1 VSGGSGL
8 PRFESRPLAAPGSLA
23 RAILADSVPARD
35 LLPGTG
41 SDAEAAAGGRD
52 GRIPPSA
59 FRATTPGAAERLD
72 RVLTGAGTL
81 VTTGQQPVLFL
92 GPLYVLYK
100 ALTAV
105 AHARRIEAATG
116 RPALAAFWIA
126 ADDHD
131 WEEVA
136 TAQAVDPEGTLVRFA
151 VAPPPDRVARAVG
164 PTPLPREVEGV
175 REEYL
180 RLLGRT
186 EFSDEALRPLVE
198 AYRPGASF
206 AEAFS
211 EALAALLSD
220 HPLVLLDA
228 SRAELKRASVPLLRR
243 ALEDAEG
250 CAEALQRGTAR
261 VSATGYD
268 PRLHPP
274 AGGTQVFYEG
284 ERREHIVR
292 HADGR
297 FGPRGGPAEPLG
309 VWLERLESDPDRF
322 SAGAALRPIL
332 ESWLLPVARTVLGP
346 GEIEYWAQLP
356 QLFERL
362 GVPVPQVAPRASW
375 RVVEPRV
382 DRWLGRIRAET
393 TDLSDGGT
401 SVVSRLVAEGRPKE
415 VEAALVRLRG
425 ALEEGFSGLEEGTGE
440 ELPGL
445 RSAVGKARKGAL
457 DAVSELE
464 TTIDARVREREEVL
478 VSQAGR
484 AAALLYPGGRPQER
498 VVGPWSFL
506 ARYGPSFLR
515 SLADAHGLARGAGS
529 VAAPGGE
536 A

>member
-1 VSGGSGL
+1 LS
-8 PRFESRPLAAPGSLA
+8 
-23 RAILADSVPARD
+23 
-35 LLPGTG
+35 
-41 SDAEAAAGGRD
+41 
-52 GRIPPSA
+52 PSA
-59 FRATTPGAAERLD
+59 FQATTTVAAKRLD
-72 RVLTGAGTL
+72 RLLAGDGTL

-131 WEEVA
+131 WQEVA
-136 TAQAVDPEGTLVRFA
+136 TAQAVDLEGNLVRFA
-151 VAPPPDRVARAVG
+151 VPPPPERAGRAVG
-164 PTPLPREVEGV
+164 PTPLPREVEDV
-175 REEYL
+175 REEYV

-186 EFSDEALRPLVE
+186 EFAGEALRPLVE

-211 EALAALLSD
+211 RALGALLFE

-228 SRAELKRASVPLLRR
+228 SGLELKRASVPLLGRC
-243 ALEDAEG
+243 LEDAEG
-250 CAEALQRGTAR
+250 CAEAFARGSAR
-261 VSATGYD
+261 VLAAGHE

-274 AGGTQVFYEG
+274 SGGTQVFYEG

-297 FGPRGGPAEPLG
+297 LGPRGGPTEPLG
-309 VWLERLESDPDRF
+309 VWLERLEAEPDRF
-322 SAGAALRPIL
+322 SAGAALRPVL

-356 QLFERL
+356 PLFERL
-362 GVPVPQVAPRASW
+362 GVPVPEVAPRASW

-382 DRWLGRIRAET
+382 DRWLGRIGAEA
-393 TDLSDGGT
+393 TDLSDGGA
-401 SVVSRLVAEGRPKE
+401 SVVSRLVAEGRPKA
-415 VEAALVRLRG
+415 VGQALESLRG
-425 ALEEGFSGLEEGTGE
+425 SLEDGFAGLEERTEE

-445 RSAVGKARKGAL
+445 RAAVGKARKGAL
-457 DAVSELE
+457 DAVSGLE
-464 TTIDARVREREEVL
+464 TTIDARVRERREIL
-478 VSQAGR
+478 VSHAGR

-515 SLADAHGLARGAGS
+515 SLAGAHGLAREAQS
-529 VAAPGGE
+529 VAAPGG
-536 A
+536 AA